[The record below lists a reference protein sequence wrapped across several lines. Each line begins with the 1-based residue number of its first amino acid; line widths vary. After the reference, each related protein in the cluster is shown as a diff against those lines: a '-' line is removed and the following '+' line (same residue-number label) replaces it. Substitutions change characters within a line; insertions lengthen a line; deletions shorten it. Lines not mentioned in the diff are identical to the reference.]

1 MNIEKYH
8 VHDSSST
15 PYERKQ
21 RIFEDVEVKDGKCDD
36 SRDRPSAEAA
46 IFEPEPPAE
55 AAVVDE
61 DDTWGF
67 GTLGKSSSGK
77 AKKKGFKRSA

>member
-8 VHDSSST
+8 VHDSLST

-46 IFEPEPPAE
+46 IFEPKPPTE

-61 DDTWGF
+61 DNT
-67 GTLGKSSSGK
+67 
-77 AKKKGFKRSA
+77 